1 MKRVIDGGKG
11 RIVEYTDK
19 SKFSKKIVI
28 VSIITV
34 LLYTG
39 AVLYFVWH
47 DKFVPDSLTYS
58 FFAMFAVELSALAG
72 IKIKDRFDNY
82 NNEGGYDKWNQY

>member
-1 MKRVIDGGKG
+1 MRMENHKK
-11 RIVEYTDK
+11 
-19 SKFSKKIVI
+19 KFSKKIVT
-28 VSIITV
+28 VSILTV
-34 LLYTG
+34 LAYTG

-72 IKIKDRFDNY
+72 IRIK
-82 NNEGGYDKWNQY
+82 EKGGHDEWIG